1 MGEVV
6 ATIKLLPESPD
17 VDIKKIKEEVK
28 VSIPEDAKLHKIEEE
43 PIAFGLTALNIM
55 VVVGDVEGGT
65 EKVEEK
71 LSKIEGIS
79 NVEVIDIRRLI

>member
-1 MGEVV
+1 
-6 ATIKLLPESPD
+6 
-17 VDIKKIKEEVK
+17 
-28 VSIPEDAKLHKIEEE
+28 
-43 PIAFGLTALNIM
+43 M

-65 EKVEEK
+65 EKVEEN